1 MCVCDGVQG
10 NDVEILKGPAPF
22 LKVVCVTAEAYVFGY
37 EAGHHTE
44 HELVD
49 YMLSQGPFFGNGASM
64 GAIICSST
72 TPSRPG
78 CRWLTV
84 TPRVSSAH
92 CDHHERGLNSS
103 GG

>member
-10 NDVEILKGPAPF
+10 NDVEILKGAGHWLG

-49 YMLSQGPFFGNGASM
+49 YMLSQGFRKWGEHGGDYLFVNNALE
-64 GAIICSST
+64 A
-72 TPSRPG
+72 
-78 CRWLTV
+78 WLPLVDCYTQ
-84 TPRVSSAH
+84 SQ
-92 CDHHERGLNSS
+92 
-103 GG
+103 